1 MELLFRKITLGDQN
15 EVVNLFMETY
25 RNEPW
30 NEIWDKNI
38 AQNKID
44 DFLKSNISENYC
56 VTDVNTKI
64 IGILLG
70 RRQYYID
77 SKELYV
83 DEFFIDTN
91 YQNQGIGK
99 KFMEYIEEE
108 MKLKRYSCIILLTE
122 KSLPSEYFYSKIG
135 FKTKDETIFMYKEI

>member
-25 RNEPW
+25 KNEPW

-44 DFLKSNISENYC
+44 DFLNSNISGNYC
-56 VTDVNTKI
+56 VTDMDTKI

-83 DEFFIDTN
+83 DEFFIIPN

-99 KFMEYIEEE
+99 KFMEYIGEE
-108 MKLKRYSCIILLTE
+108 MKQKEYSCIILLTE